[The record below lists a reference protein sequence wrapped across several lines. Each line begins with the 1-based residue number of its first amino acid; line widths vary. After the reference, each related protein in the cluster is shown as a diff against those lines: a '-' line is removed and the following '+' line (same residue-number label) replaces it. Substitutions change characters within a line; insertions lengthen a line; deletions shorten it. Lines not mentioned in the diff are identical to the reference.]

1 MTTLS
6 VPIPAELEGFIND
19 QVKSRRSPNK
29 AAVVRYA
36 LHRLA
41 EEEAVQ
47 AVLTSE
53 REVAEGKG
61 IRGDIAVLVKKMR
74 S

>member
-6 VPIPAELEGFIND
+6 IPISSELEEFIK
-19 QVKSRRSPNK
+19 QEIKHGRSPNK
-29 AAVVRYA
+29 AAVVRRA

-47 AVLTSE
+47 AVLQSE
-53 REVAEGKG
+53 REVEEGK
-61 IRGDIAVLVKKMR
+61 IFRGDLRLLAKKLKR
-74 S
+74 

>member
-47 AVLTSE
+47 AVLTAE
-53 REVAEGKG
+53 REIAEGK
-61 IRGDIAVLVKKMR
+61 ILRGELHVR
-74 S
+74 G